1 MAAHERKAMSSHLWR
16 SAVAGLSALLIA
28 AAAPGPARGEGFA
41 IGLEGG
47 YYDMTNARNS
57 AKAVFDGS
65 AGGPTFGAFARLDL
79 GRSWFVGAGARVFQ
93 KTGER
98 AFAADKDSPPFRL
111 GHPLEVRVLPVYALV
126 GYRVSPDASLSPYLG
141 VGAGM
146 TSYREESTVA
156 GEVSTDTASK
166 ASFHGV
172 LGLEYGQGRVRFAVE
187 GMFMTVPGIIG
198 ESGISKV
205 YEEDDVGGF
214 SVVGRI
220 VFVP

>member
-1 MAAHERKAMSSHLWR
+1 MSSHHLR
-16 SAVAGLSALLIA
+16 SAIA
-28 AAAPGPARGEGFA
+28 AASAFVAAAAATPARAQGFA
-41 IGLEGG
+41 VGIEGG
-47 YYDMTNARNS
+47 YYDMTNARDS
-57 AKAVFDGS
+57 AKAIFDGT
-65 AGGPTFGAFARLDL
+65 AGGPTFGVFARLGI

-98 AFAADKDSPPFRL
+98 AFAADKNSPAFRL
-111 GHPLEVRVLPVYALV
+111 GHPLEVRVLPVYALL

-156 GEVSTDTASK
+156 GEVTTDTASK

-172 LGLEYGQGRVRFAVE
+172 LGLEYGQGKVRFALE
-187 GMFMTVPGIIG
+187 GMYMTVPDIIG
-198 ESGISKV
+198 EAGISQV

>member
-1 MAAHERKAMSSHLWR
+1 MSCHLLR
-16 SAVAGLSALLIA
+16 SAFAAGSALLVV
-28 AAAPGPARGEGFA
+28 AAAPSPARAEQFA
-41 IGLEGG
+41 IGVEGG

-57 AKAVFDGS
+57 AKAIFDGT
-65 AGGPTFGAFARLDL
+65 AGGPVFGGFARMDL
-79 GRSWFVGAGARVFQ
+79 GRSLFVGAGARVFQ

-111 GHPLEVRVLPVYALV
+111 GHPLKVRVLPVYALL
-126 GYRVSPDASLSPYLG
+126 GYRLSPDSSLSPYLG
-141 VGAGM
+141 LGAGF

-156 GEVSTDTASK
+156 GEVTTETASK

-172 LGLEYGQGRVRFAVE
+172 FGVEYGLGRVRFALE
-187 GMFMTVPGIIG
+187 GMFMTVPNVIG
-198 ESGISKV
+198 EAGISRV

-214 SVVGRI
+214 SVVGRV